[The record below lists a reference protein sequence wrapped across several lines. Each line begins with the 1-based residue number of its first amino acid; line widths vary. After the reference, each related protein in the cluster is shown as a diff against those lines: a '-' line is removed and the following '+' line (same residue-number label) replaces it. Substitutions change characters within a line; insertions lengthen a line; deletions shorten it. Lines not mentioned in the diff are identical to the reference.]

1 VLILGAAISTFFDV
15 QEMFRIAGFLRIEML
30 YPTFS
35 TPENCQSC
43 LRLFILFLVFNSM
56 QCSELGISDCVMP
69 IVIATWSA
77 SSTLD
82 NSCGHLPTSR
92 NVIELVGKKTD
103 GLSEDFWC
111 QMINGFCPLNK
122 WILINRPEGN
132 MPIYFDQNRIFCF
145 NAN

>member
-1 VLILGAAISTFFDV
+1 VKRILKTVQKTNSATRASFTVNFGCCHLHVFRCSRNVQDSRISA
-15 QEMFRIAGFLRIEML
+15 RML

-43 LRLFILFLVFNSM
+43 VRLFILFLVFDSM
-56 QCSELGISDCVMP
+56 QCTELGISDCIMP

-92 NVIELVGKKTD
+92 NVIELVGKKSD
-103 GLSEDFWC
+103 GLSEDF
-111 QMINGFCPLNK
+111 
-122 WILINRPEGN
+122 
-132 MPIYFDQNRIFCF
+132 
-145 NAN
+145 